1 VAREDVSGR
10 LSVLVLWLVCMA
22 CAHGRAESLDE
33 RSAALLVAVRYTMLK
48 LASPD
53 IRADDRRTWEAI
65 PFCID
70 VDEQPPDS
78 AILNV
83 LRTEGFEVHGDKRE
97 CMRSDRSG
105 GWCRSRISAFSERAR
120 PRGSG
125 HLGRGRNTED
135 ARSAGDLEGDGPDR
149 TVDRV
154 EMTSEGALTIW

>member
-1 VAREDVSGR
+1 MAGEDLSGR

-97 CMRSDRSG
+97 CMRSDRFGRLVHVSDL
-105 GWCRSRISAFSERAR
+105 RILGESATARVGSPGERAE
-120 PRGSG
+120 
-125 HLGRGRNTED
+125 H
-135 ARSAGDLEGDGPDR
+135 
-149 TVDRV
+149 
-154 EMTSEGALTIW
+154 